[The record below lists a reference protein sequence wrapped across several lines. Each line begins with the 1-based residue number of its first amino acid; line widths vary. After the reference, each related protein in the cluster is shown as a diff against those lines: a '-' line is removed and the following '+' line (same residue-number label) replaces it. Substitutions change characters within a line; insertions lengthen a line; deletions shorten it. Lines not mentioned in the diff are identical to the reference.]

1 MTPFDDRFQFS
12 DRDVRDEEFGANSPP
27 MAGNIELI
35 DCDDTLTAEAEIPD
49 DPNRWTLP
57 DIRAAAAVGVL
68 SCLAPVLVSC
78 IAASAV
84 CVLESLTRDCDE

>member
-1 MTPFDDRFQFS
+1 MNPFDNRFQS
-12 DRDVRDEEFGANSPP
+12 SERDVWDEEFDANSLP

-35 DCDDTLTAEAEIPD
+35 DCDDAPTAEAEIPD

-57 DIRAAAAVGVL
+57 VIREASAVGVL
-68 SCLAPVLVSC
+68 LCMAPVLVSC

-84 CVLESLTRDCDE
+84 CVLESLTRECDE

>member
-1 MTPFDDRFQFS
+1 MNPFDDQFQS
-12 DRDVRDEEFGANSPP
+12 SERDVRDEGFDASSLP

-35 DCDDTLTAEAEIPD
+35 DCDDAPTGEAEIPD

-57 DIRAAAAVGVL
+57 VIREASAVGVL
-68 SCLAPVLVSC
+68 LCMAPVLVSC